1 MLTSGTILAGRYEI
15 VGRIGAGGMSN
26 VYKAKDQKL
35 NRFVAIKV
43 LKPEYSADAM
53 FVKKFRVE
61 AQSAAG
67 LSHPNIVNVYD
78 VGEEN
83 GIHFIVM
90 ELVQGITLKHYIER
104 KGHLDIRE
112 VLNISVQIASGMG
125 AAHANRII
133 HRDIK
138 PQNVIMSRDGKVKVT
153 DFGIAKAADSTTVTT
168 NAAGSVHY
176 ISPEQARGGYSD
188 EKSDIYSL
196 GITMYEMVT
205 GRVPYDGENNVAVA
219 LQHIQGNM
227 TPPRQINPDI
237 PRSVER
243 IIMKCTQK
251 KPDLRYGS
259 AKELIMDLRRAL
271 VEPDGSY
278 VVIGPAAMNNNLADG
293 VGDSTTVV
301 MDEEAIEK
309 LRQASLKKDT
319 SEKRR
324 SQRISPEERR
334 RRQLEEERRE
344 YEEYDNHHER
354 KKVKKPVP
362 VVQPEE
368 EYDDDGDDV
377 NPALDKTMM
386 IFGIVG
392 AVIIAIVIF
401 FIIGR
406 AGGLFGGG
414 TSNSKAT
421 KSTESSS
428 VINTESSQVDAPDCE
443 GKTQEEAIELLEKAG
458 LKYKITEKEDSSVK
472 AGNVISQKP
481 AAGTKMDKGTIV
493 TLTISKGVEM
503 EDMPDVTGMSLE
515 AAKSQLEG
523 MGLKVKTVNEY
534 HDTVKENYV
543 ISTNPVAGGKVKVG
557 STVTLTV
564 SKGKQTKTVKV
575 PDLSNKTEDEAIY
588 LINSSNLKVGDIS
601 EEYNDWV
608 TKGYITWQGVDAG
621 TEVEE
626 GTVINF
632 GVSKGPRETETESK
646 APAQGTASVYMPVD
660 NPFGHDIGGQAAL
673 ESGTVVIQVVYA
685 DGSTNTVYSAYCSSA
700 DAYESGWGTT
710 VTGEAGT
717 SATVNATVDGILYA
731 SYAIYFN

>member
-1 MLTSGTILAGRYEI
+1 MLTPGTLLAGRYEI

-43 LKPEYSADAM
+43 LKPEFSADAS
-53 FVKKFRVE
+53 FVKKFRIE

-78 VGEEN
+78 VGEED
-83 GIHFIVM
+83 GIHYIVM

-104 KGHLDIRE
+104 KGKLDIRE

-205 GRVPYDGENNVAVA
+205 GRVPYDGENNVSVA

-227 TPPRQINPDI
+227 IPPRQINPDI

-243 IIMKCTQK
+243 IILKCTQK

-271 VEPDGSY
+271 AEPDGDY
-278 VVIGPAAMNNNLADG
+278 VVLGSAVGAGMAAGG
-293 VGDSTTVV
+293 VSDSTTVV
-301 MDEEAIEK
+301 MNEEDIEQ
-309 LRQASLKKDT
+309 LRHASINKSNVPKTQNERLT
-319 SEKRR
+319 
-324 SQRISPEERR
+324 PEERK

-354 KKVKKPVP
+354 KKAKKPAPAP
-362 VVQPEE
+362 VEV
-368 EYDDDGDDV
+368 DDDDDDEDDV

-386 IFGIVG
+386 VFGIVG
-392 AVIIAIVIF
+392 ALIIVVVIF

-406 AGGLFGGG
+406 AGGLFSNLGSGRETKESTNITTEAG
-414 TSNSKAT
+414 TSEVPS
-421 KSTESSS
+421 
-428 VINTESSQVDAPDCE
+428 CE
-443 GKTQEEAIELLEKAG
+443 GKTQEEAISLLEEAG
-458 LKYKITEKEDSSVK
+458 FQYEIKEKEDD
-472 AGNVISQKP
+472 AAEIGTVISQSP
-481 AAGTKMDKGTIV
+481 GAGTKLENGTNV
-493 TLTISKGVEM
+493 TLTVCVGKEKV
-503 EDMPDVTGMSLE
+503 DMPNVVDMTLENARNQLE
-515 AAKSQLEG
+515 A
-523 MGLKVKTVNEY
+523 MGLKVTVKNEY
-534 HDTVKENYV
+534 DDVIEENDV
-543 ISTNPVAGGKVKVG
+543 ISTSPKAGEKVKVG

-564 SKGKQTKTVKV
+564 SKGKETKTVKV
-575 PDLSNKTEDEAIY
+575 PDLVGKSYDDASYVLTTA
-588 LINSSNLKVGDIS
+588 NLKVGAVEKQYSDTYKKDQVIWQS
-601 EEYNDWV
+601 ESKDTEV
-608 TKGYITWQGVDAG
+608 KEG
-621 TEVEE
+621 TEINL
-626 GTVINF
+626 VI
-632 GVSKGPRETETESK
+632 SLGPEKKETESQTPQT
-646 APAQGTASVYMPVD
+646 PAMGSASVYMPID
-660 NPFGHDIGGQAAL
+660 NPFGGDGPA
-673 ESGTVVIQVVYA
+673 EGTVTITVIYN
-685 DGSTNTVYSAYCSSA
+685 DGTVNTVYNAYCNSA
-700 DAYESGWGTT
+700 DAYEKGWSTT
-710 VTGEAGT
+710 VNGETGT
-717 SATVNATVDGILYA
+717 SASVVMTINNVEYA
-731 SYAIYFN
+731 SWSIYFS

>member
-301 MDEEAIEK
+301 MDEEDIEK

-354 KKVKKPVP
+354 KKAKKPVP

-368 EYDDDGDDV
+368 EYDDESDDV

-443 GKTQEEAIELLEKAG
+443 GRTQEEAIELLEKAG

-503 EDMPDVTGMSLE
+503 EDMPDVTGMSL
-515 AAKSQLEG
+515 
-523 MGLKVKTVNEY
+523 
-534 HDTVKENYV
+534 
-543 ISTNPVAGGKVKVG
+543 
-557 STVTLTV
+557 
-564 SKGKQTKTVKV
+564 
-575 PDLSNKTEDEAIY
+575 
-588 LINSSNLKVGDIS
+588 
-601 EEYNDWV
+601 
-608 TKGYITWQGVDAG
+608 
-621 TEVEE
+621 
-626 GTVINF
+626 
-632 GVSKGPRETETESK
+632 
-646 APAQGTASVYMPVD
+646 
-660 NPFGHDIGGQAAL
+660 
-673 ESGTVVIQVVYA
+673 
-685 DGSTNTVYSAYCSSA
+685 
-700 DAYESGWGTT
+700 
-710 VTGEAGT
+710 
-717 SATVNATVDGILYA
+717 
-731 SYAIYFN
+731 